1 MRRRGYRRHCRG
13 RYRYWSLA
21 SRPGG
26 LSPWQ
31 LCNAAW
37 SIARHID
44 SFPPSARRRLSHRL
58 RPRREDTKDGG
69 NLPTRGEERAID
81 DVDVGPPGGRH
92 RDRGRATE
100 GADDA
105 DGDDEDI
112 GEALSAN
119 IDAAMDLIALRAA

>member
-1 MRRRGYRRHCRG
+1 MVARVAAGRFVALAALQRR
-13 RYRYWSLA
+13 LV
-21 SRPGG
+21 
-26 LSPWQ
+26 
-31 LCNAAW
+31 
-37 SIARHID
+37 D
-44 SFPPSARRRLSHRL
+44 SQARRFLPSL
-58 RPRREDTKDGG
+58 RATTIVASTATATREYEGRRG

-119 IDAAMDLIALRAA
+119 IDAALDLIALRAA

>member
-1 MRRRGYRRHCRG
+1 LWTVLILVARV
-13 RYRYWSLA
+13 A
-21 SRPGG
+21 PGG

-37 SIARHID
+37 SIARHVD
-44 SFPPSARRRLSHRL
+44 SFPPSPRRQLLHRL

-81 DVDVGPPGGRH
+81 DVNVRPPGGRH
-92 RDRGRATE
+92 RDRGRRATE

-105 DGDDEDI
+105 DGNDKDI

-119 IDAAMDLIALRAA
+119 IDAALDLIALRAA

>member
-1 MRRRGYRRHCRG
+1 LVARVAAGRFVALAALQRR
-13 RYRYWSLA
+13 LV
-21 SRPGG
+21 
-26 LSPWQ
+26 
-31 LCNAAW
+31 
-37 SIARHID
+37 D
-44 SFPPSARRRLSHRL
+44 SQARRFLPSL
-58 RPRREDTKDGG
+58 RATTIVASTATAAQGGG

-92 RDRGRATE
+92 RDRGRRATE

-119 IDAAMDLIALRAA
+119 IDAALDLIALRAA

>member
-1 MRRRGYRRHCRG
+1 MSRRVLILVARVTAGRFVALAALQRRLVDSQARRFLPSLRATTIVASTATAARGYEGRR
-13 RYRYWSLA
+13 
-21 SRPGG
+21 
-26 LSPWQ
+26 
-31 LCNAAW
+31 
-37 SIARHID
+37 
-44 SFPPSARRRLSHRL
+44 
-58 RPRREDTKDGG
+58 G

-92 RDRGRATE
+92 RDRGRRATE

-119 IDAAMDLIALRAA
+119 IDAALDLIALRAA

>member
-1 MRRRGYRRHCRG
+1 MVARVAAGRFVALAALQRR
-13 RYRYWSLA
+13 LV
-21 SRPGG
+21 
-26 LSPWQ
+26 
-31 LCNAAW
+31 
-37 SIARHID
+37 D
-44 SFPPSARRRLSHRL
+44 SQARRFLPSL
-58 RPRREDTKDGG
+58 RATTIVASTATAAQGGG

-119 IDAAMDLIALRAA
+119 IDAALDLITLRAA